1 MGYRDTPYALGK
13 YEQKTLWRYISI
25 AGGIVVGILIGIF
38 LYSRVAGLISGPRI
52 IVDSP
57 TPWQE
62 ISDGWVEVSG
72 TIRYVSSAKIN
83 DRTLYLNTDNTFRE
97 IIAVV
102 PGYTIIEITAQD
114 RFGKQRSVS
123 VPITRDVIHD
133 DPPAQTVSDEENTN
147 QEIEEDQLEEIIT
160 LH

>member
-13 YEQKTLWRYISI
+13 YEQTTLWRYVSI
-25 AGGIVVGILIGIF
+25 AGGIIVGILIGIF

-62 ISDGWVEVSG
+62 ISDGWIEVSG

-83 DRTLYLNTDNTFRE
+83 GRRLYLNTDNTFRE

-133 DPPAQTVSDEENTN
+133 DPPAQTVFDEEHTN
-147 QEIEEDQLEEIIT
+147 EEIEENQLEEHIT
-160 LH
+160 L